1 MKTVIKENA
10 GFRLTLKKEP
20 CLMPSGLNNVEMIQE
35 QLEDGRVIQT
45 STYQFFMT
53 KDEIHTLAKALTQ

>member
-1 MKTVIKENA
+1 MKTVIKESE

-20 CLMPSGLNNVEMIQE
+20 CLMPVGLNNIEMIQE
-35 QLEDGRVIQT
+35 QLKDGGVIQT

-53 KDEIHTLAKALTQ
+53 KNEMTVLSKALVE

>member
-10 GFRLTLKKEP
+10 GFRLTLKKEL